1 MPMSHAERTQ
11 RCNSMAL
18 NLLKSNR
25 SAKLRQESRIWSWVV
40 NSWLIL
46 FALISI
52 IPMVWLL
59 LAPSKEDAELT
70 TRNPLAFGNFGNY
83 LKAWKNLQFFDDGV
97 ILQWVINS
105 LWYTGTIVLI
115 ATVTASMAGFVLS
128 ASNIRFKRAFLI
140 STLITMLVPPMAL
153 VVPIFVLMDRIH
165 LMDNPFSVI
174 LVSSLYP
181 FGVFLSYIYYST
193 TIPKELYESARL
205 DGCNDFRLFTKIAL
219 PLSWPLISLLAFFAF
234 IGNWANYFLP
244 YILLPSSENY
254 TLPIGLGF
262 LFYST
267 PAINPG
273 VGATSVPIYKPE
285 IALAGVLIALPIMI
299 VFLISQKRLVRG
311 MLAGS
316 IKE

>member
-1 MPMSHAERTQ
+1 M
-11 RCNSMAL
+11 
-18 NLLKSNR
+18 LKNIDLAGR
-25 SAKLRQESRIWSWVV
+25 KTKLRQESRVWTWVMNV
-40 NSWLIL
+40 WLVF
-46 FALISI
+46 FAIVSVV
-52 IPMVWLL
+52 PMIWLL
-59 LAPSKEDAELT
+59 LAPSKDDAEIT
-70 TRNPLAFGNFGNY
+70 TRNPLAFGSFGNY
-83 LKAWKNLQFFDDGV
+83 VKAWNNLQFFDDGV
-97 ILQWVINS
+97 MLKWVVNS
-105 LWYTGTIVLI
+105 LWYTGAIVLI

-128 ASNIRFKRAFLI
+128 ASRIRFKRAFLV

-153 VVPIFVLMDRIH
+153 VVPVFILMDKVS
-165 LMDNPFSVI
+165 LMDKPIAVI

-205 DGCNDFRLFTKIAL
+205 DGCNDFRLFSKIAL

>member
-1 MPMSHAERTQ
+1 M
-11 RCNSMAL
+11 
-18 NLLKSNR
+18 LKNIDLAGR
-25 SAKLRQESRIWSWVV
+25 KTKLRQESRVWTWVM
-40 NSWLIL
+40 NLWLVF
-46 FALISI
+46 FAIVSVV
-52 IPMVWLL
+52 PMIWLL
-59 LAPSKEDAELT
+59 LAPSKEDAEIT
-70 TRNPLAFGNFGNY
+70 TRNPLAFGSFGNY
-83 LKAWKNLQFFDDGV
+83 IKAWNNLQFFDNGV
-97 ILQWVINS
+97 MLKWVVNS
-105 LWYTGTIVLI
+105 LWYTGAIVMI

-128 ASNIRFKRAFLI
+128 ASRIRFKRAFLV

-153 VVPIFVLMDRIH
+153 VVPVFILMDKVS
-165 LMDNPFSVI
+165 LMDKPIAVI

-205 DGCNDFRLFTKIAL
+205 DGCNDFRLFSKIAL

>member
-1 MPMSHAERTQ
+1 M
-11 RCNSMAL
+11 
-18 NLLKSNR
+18 LKNVDL
-25 SAKLRQESRIWSWVV
+25 AGKKTKLRQESRFWTYVV
-40 NSWLIL
+40 NAWLIF
-46 FALISI
+46 FAVVSL
-52 IPMVWLL
+52 IPMTWLV
-59 LAPSKEDAELT
+59 LAPSKEDADIT
-70 TRNPLAFGNFGNY
+70 NRHPLAFGNFGNY
-83 LKAWKNLQFFDDGV
+83 LKAWDNLQFFDNGV
-97 ILQWVINS
+97 MFTWVVNS
-105 LWYTGTIVLI
+105 VWYTAAIVII
-115 ATVTASMAGFVLS
+115 ATSSASMAGFVLS
-128 ASNIRFKRAFLI
+128 ASQIRFKRAFLI

-153 VVPIFVLMDRIH
+153 VVPIFILMDKIS
-165 LMDNPFSVI
+165 LMDNPWAVI

-181 FGVFLSYIYYST
+181 FGAFLSYIYYST

-244 YILLPSSENY
+244 YILLPSSENFS
-254 TLPIGLGF
+254 LPIGLGF

-285 IALAGVLIALPIMI
+285 IALAGVLIAVPIMI

>member
-1 MPMSHAERTQ
+1 MLKNILNAGRTT
-11 RCNSMAL
+11 
-18 NLLKSNR
+18 
-25 SAKLRQESRIWSWVV
+25 KLRQESRFWTWVV
-40 NSWLIL
+40 NIWLTFFAIVSIVPMIWLI
-46 FALISI
+46 
-52 IPMVWLL
+52 

-70 TRNPLAFGNFGNY
+70 TRHPLAFGHFGNY
-83 LKAWKNLQFFDDGV
+83 WKAWKNLQFFDNGV

-105 LWYTGTIVLI
+105 LWYTGAIVLI

-128 ASNIRFKRAFLI
+128 ASNIRFKRSFLI

-153 VVPIFVLMDRIH
+153 VVPIFVLMDKIS
-165 LMDNPFSVI
+165 LMDKPIAVI

-181 FGVFLSYIYYST
+181 FGVFLSYIYYTT

-205 DGCNDFRLFTKIAL
+205 DGCNDFRLFSKIAL

-299 VFLISQKRLVRG
+299 VFLVSQKRLVRG

>member
-1 MPMSHAERTQ
+1 M
-11 RCNSMAL
+11 
-18 NLLKSNR
+18 LKNIDLAGR
-25 SAKLRQESRIWSWVV
+25 KRKLRQESRVWTWVMNV
-40 NSWLIL
+40 WLVF
-46 FALISI
+46 FAIVSVV
-52 IPMVWLL
+52 PMIWLL
-59 LAPSKEDAELT
+59 LAPSKDDAEIT
-70 TRNPLAFGNFGNY
+70 TRNPLAFGSFGNY
-83 LKAWKNLQFFDDGV
+83 VKAWNNLQFFDDGV
-97 ILQWVINS
+97 MLKWVVNS
-105 LWYTGTIVLI
+105 LWYTGAIVLI

-128 ASNIRFKRAFLI
+128 ASRIRFKRAFLV

-153 VVPIFVLMDRIH
+153 VVPVFILMDKVS
-165 LMDNPFSVI
+165 LMDKPIAVI

-205 DGCNDFRLFTKIAL
+205 DGCNDFRLFSKIAL

>member
-1 MPMSHAERTQ
+1 M
-11 RCNSMAL
+11 
-18 NLLKSNR
+18 LKDIDLAGR
-25 SAKLRQESRIWSWVV
+25 KTKLRQESRIWTWVV
-40 NSWLIL
+40 NAWLIF
-46 FALISI
+46 FAIISV
-52 IPMVWLL
+52 IPMIWLL
-59 LAPSKEDAELT
+59 LAPSKEDAEIT
-70 TRNPLAFGNFGNY
+70 TRHPLAFGSFGNY
-83 LKAWKNLQFFDDGV
+83 IKAWNNLQFFDDGV
-97 ILQWVINS
+97 MLQWVINS
-105 LWYTGTIVLI
+105 IWYTASIVII

-128 ASNIRFKRAFLI
+128 ASRIRFKRAFLV

-153 VVPIFVLMDRIH
+153 VVPVFILMDQIS
-165 LMDNPFSVI
+165 LMDKPLAVI

-205 DGCNDFRLFTKIAL
+205 DGCNDFRLFSKIAL

>member
-1 MPMSHAERTQ
+1 M
-11 RCNSMAL
+11 L
-18 NLLKSNR
+18 KNLDLAGRKT
-25 SAKLRQESRIWSWVV
+25 KLRQESRVWTWVV
-40 NSWLIL
+40 NTWLIF
-46 FALISI
+46 FAVVSV
-52 IPMVWLL
+52 IPMIWLL
-59 LAPSKEDAELT
+59 LAPSKEDAEIT
-70 TRNPLAFGNFGNY
+70 TRHPLAFGSFGNY

-97 ILQWVINS
+97 MLQWVINS
-105 LWYTGTIVLI
+105 IWYTASIVLI

-128 ASNIRFKRAFLI
+128 ASSIRFKRSFLV

-153 VVPIFVLMDRIH
+153 VVPIFILMDKIS
-165 LMDNPFSVI
+165 LMDKPLAVI

-181 FGVFLSYIYYST
+181 FGVFLSYIYYTT

-205 DGCNDFRLFTKIAL
+205 DGCNDFRLFSMIAL

>member
-1 MPMSHAERTQ
+1 M
-11 RCNSMAL
+11 
-18 NLLKSNR
+18 LKNIDLAGR
-25 SAKLRQESRIWSWVV
+25 KTKLRQESRIWTWVI
-40 NSWLIL
+40 NTWLVL
-46 FALISI
+46 FAFVSV
-52 IPMVWLL
+52 IPMIWLL
-59 LAPSKEDAELT
+59 LAPSKEDAEIT
-70 TRNPLAFGNFGNY
+70 TRHPLAFGSFGNY
-83 LKAWKNLQFFDDGV
+83 IKAWNNLQFFDDGV
-97 ILQWVINS
+97 MLQWVINS
-105 LWYTGTIVLI
+105 IWYTAAIVII

-128 ASNIRFKRAFLI
+128 ASRIKFKRAFLI

-153 VVPIFVLMDRIH
+153 VVPVFILMDKIS
-165 LMDNPFSVI
+165 LMDKPLAVI

-205 DGCNDFRLFTKIAL
+205 DGCNDFRLFSKIAL

-285 IALAGVLIALPIMI
+285 IELAGVLIALPIMI

>member
-1 MPMSHAERTQ
+1 M
-11 RCNSMAL
+11 
-18 NLLKSNR
+18 LKDIDLAGR
-25 SAKLRQESRIWSWVV
+25 KTKLRQESRIWTWVV
-40 NSWLIL
+40 NAWLIF
-46 FALISI
+46 FAIISV
-52 IPMVWLL
+52 IPMIWLL
-59 LAPSKEDAELT
+59 LAPSKEDAEIT
-70 TRNPLAFGNFGNY
+70 TRHPLAFGSFGNY
-83 LKAWKNLQFFDDGV
+83 IKAWNNLQFFDDGV
-97 ILQWVINS
+97 MLQWVINS
-105 LWYTGTIVLI
+105 IWYTAAIVII

-128 ASNIRFKRAFLI
+128 ASRIRFKRAFLV

-153 VVPIFVLMDRIH
+153 VVPVFILMDQIS
-165 LMDNPFSVI
+165 LMDKPLAVI

-205 DGCNDFRLFTKIAL
+205 DGCNDFRLFSKIAL

-285 IALAGVLIALPIMI
+285 SALAGVLIALPIMI

>member
-1 MPMSHAERTQ
+1 M
-11 RCNSMAL
+11 
-18 NLLKSNR
+18 LKNIDLAGR
-25 SAKLRQESRIWSWVV
+25 KTKLRQESRIWTWVV
-40 NSWLIL
+40 NTWLIF
-46 FALISI
+46 FAIISV
-52 IPMVWLL
+52 IPMIWLL
-59 LAPSKEDAELT
+59 LAPSKEDADIT
-70 TRNPLAFGNFGNY
+70 NRHPLAFGSLGNY
-83 LKAWKNLQFFDDGV
+83 VKAWKNLQFFDNGV
-97 ILQWVINS
+97 MFTWVINS
-105 LWYTGTIVLI
+105 LWYTAAIVVL

-128 ASNIRFKRAFLI
+128 ASTIKFKRAFLI

-153 VVPIFVLMDRIH
+153 VVPIFVLMDAIS
-165 LMDNPFSVI
+165 LMDKPIAVI

-181 FGVFLSYIYYST
+181 FGVFLSYIYYTT

-244 YILLPSSENY
+244 YILLPSSENF

-267 PAINPG
+267 PALNPG

>member
-1 MPMSHAERTQ
+1 M
-11 RCNSMAL
+11 L
-18 NLLKSNR
+18 KNLDLAGRKT
-25 SAKLRQESRIWSWVV
+25 KLRQESRLWTWVV
-40 NSWLIL
+40 NSWLII
-46 FALISI
+46 FAVISV
-52 IPMVWLL
+52 IPMIWLL
-59 LAPSKEDAELT
+59 LAPSKEDADIT
-70 TRNPLAFGNFGNY
+70 NRHPLAFGSLSNY
-83 LKAWKNLQFFDDGV
+83 KKAWDNLQFFDDGV
-97 ILQWVINS
+97 MFTWVVNS
-105 LWYTGTIVLI
+105 LWYTAAIVIL

-128 ASNIRFKRAFLI
+128 ASNIKFKRAFLI

-153 VVPIFVLMDRIH
+153 VVPIFVLMDAIS
-165 LMDNPFSVI
+165 LMDKPIAVI

-181 FGVFLSYIYYST
+181 FGVFLSYIYYTT

-244 YILLPSSENY
+244 YILLPSSENF

-267 PAINPG
+267 PALNPG

>member
-1 MPMSHAERTQ
+1 M
-11 RCNSMAL
+11 L
-18 NLLKSNR
+18 KNLDLAGRKT
-25 SAKLRQESRIWSWVV
+25 KLRQESRVWTWVI
-40 NSWLIL
+40 NTWLIF
-46 FALISI
+46 FAMVSV
-52 IPMVWLL
+52 IPMIWLL
-59 LAPSKEDAELT
+59 LAPSKEDAEIT
-70 TRNPLAFGNFGNY
+70 TRHPLAFGSFGNY

-97 ILQWVINS
+97 MLQWVINS
-105 LWYTGTIVLI
+105 IWYTASIVLI

-128 ASNIRFKRAFLI
+128 ASSIRFKRSFLV

-153 VVPIFVLMDRIH
+153 VVPIFILMDQIS
-165 LMDNPFSVI
+165 LMDKPLAVI

-181 FGVFLSYIYYST
+181 FGVFLSYIYYTT

-205 DGCNDFRLFTKIAL
+205 DGCNDFRLFSRIAL

>member
-1 MPMSHAERTQ
+1 M
-11 RCNSMAL
+11 L
-18 NLLKSNR
+18 KNLDLAGRKT
-25 SAKLRQESRIWSWVV
+25 KLRQESRIWTWVV
-40 NSWLIL
+40 NAWLIF
-46 FALISI
+46 FAVISV
-52 IPMVWLL
+52 IPMIWLL
-59 LAPSKEDAELT
+59 LAPSKEDADIT
-70 TRNPLAFGNFGNY
+70 NRHPLAFGSFGNY
-83 LKAWKNLQFFDDGV
+83 IKAWNNLQFFDNGV
-97 ILQWVINS
+97 MLQWVINS
-105 LWYTGTIVLI
+105 LWYTAAIVII

-128 ASNIRFKRAFLI
+128 ASKIRLKRAFLI

-153 VVPIFVLMDRIH
+153 VVPVFILMDKVS
-165 LMDNPFSVI
+165 LMDKPIAVI

-205 DGCNDFRLFTKIAL
+205 DGCNDFRLFSKIAL

>member
-1 MPMSHAERTQ
+1 M
-11 RCNSMAL
+11 
-18 NLLKSNR
+18 LKNIDLAGRKS
-25 SAKLRQESRIWSWVV
+25 KLRQESRFWTWVV
-40 NSWLIL
+40 NGWLIF
-46 FALISI
+46 FAIVSLV
-52 IPMVWLL
+52 PMVWLL
-59 LAPSKEDAELT
+59 LAPSKEDADLT
-70 TRNPLAFGNFGNY
+70 NRHPLAFGSFGNY
-83 LKAWKNLQFFDDGV
+83 LKAWKNLQFFDNGV
-97 ILQWVINS
+97 IFQWVINS
-105 LWYTGTIVLI
+105 LWYTAAIVII
-115 ATVTASMAGFVLS
+115 ATITASMAGFVLS
-128 ASNIRFKRAFLI
+128 ASTIRFKRAFLV

-153 VVPIFVLMDRIH
+153 VVPIFVLMDAIS
-165 LMDNPFSVI
+165 LMDKPIAVI

-181 FGVFLSYIYYST
+181 FGVFLSYIYYTT
-193 TIPKELYESARL
+193 TIPRELYESARL

-219 PLSWPLISLLAFFAF
+219 PLSWPLVSLLAFFAF

-244 YILLPSSENY
+244 YILLPSSENF

>member
-1 MPMSHAERTQ
+1 M
-11 RCNSMAL
+11 L
-18 NLLKSNR
+18 KNLDLAGRKT
-25 SAKLRQESRIWSWVV
+25 KLRQESRIWTWVV
-40 NSWLIL
+40 NSWLVL
-46 FALISI
+46 FAVISV
-52 IPMVWLL
+52 IPMLWLL
-59 LAPSKEDAELT
+59 LAPSKEDADIT
-70 TRNPLAFGNFGNY
+70 NRHPLAFGSLSNY
-83 LKAWKNLQFFDDGV
+83 KKAWDNLQFFDNGV
-97 ILQWVINS
+97 MFTWVVNS
-105 LWYTGTIVLI
+105 LWYTGAIVIL

-128 ASNIRFKRAFLI
+128 ASTIKFKRAFLI

-153 VVPIFVLMDRIH
+153 VVPIFVLMDAIS
-165 LMDNPFSVI
+165 LMDKPIAVI

-181 FGVFLSYIYYST
+181 FGVFLSYIYYTT

-244 YILLPSSENY
+244 YILLPSSENF

-267 PAINPG
+267 PALNPG

>member
-1 MPMSHAERTQ
+1 M
-11 RCNSMAL
+11 
-18 NLLKSNR
+18 LKNIDLAGR
-25 SAKLRQESRIWSWVV
+25 KTKLRQESRLWTWVV
-40 NSWLIL
+40 NAWLIF
-46 FALISI
+46 FAIISV
-52 IPMVWLL
+52 IPMIWLL
-59 LAPSKEDAELT
+59 LAPSKEDADIT
-70 TRNPLAFGNFGNY
+70 NRHPLAFGSFGNY
-83 LKAWKNLQFFDDGV
+83 IKAWKNLQFFDNGV
-97 ILQWVINS
+97 MFTWVVNS
-105 LWYTGTIVLI
+105 LWYTAAIVLL

-128 ASNIRFKRAFLI
+128 ASTIKFKRAFLI

-153 VVPIFVLMDRIH
+153 VVPIFVLMDAIS
-165 LMDNPFSVI
+165 LMDKPIAVI

-181 FGVFLSYIYYST
+181 FGVFLSYIYYTT

-244 YILLPSSENY
+244 YILLPSSENF

-267 PAINPG
+267 PALNPG

>member
-1 MPMSHAERTQ
+1 M
-11 RCNSMAL
+11 
-18 NLLKSNR
+18 LKTLELAAR
-25 SAKLRQESRIWSWVV
+25 KTKLRQESRFWTYVV
-40 NSWLIL
+40 NGWLIF
-46 FALISI
+46 FAIVSV
-52 IPMVWLL
+52 IPMLWLL
-59 LAPSKEDAELT
+59 LAPSKEDAEIT
-70 TRNPLAFGNFGNY
+70 TRHPLAFGSFGNY
-83 LKAWKNLQFFDDGV
+83 LKAWDNLQFFDNGV
-97 ILQWVINS
+97 MFTWVINS
-105 LWYTGTIVLI
+105 LWYTASIVVI

-128 ASNIRFKRAFLI
+128 ASNIRFKRSFLI

-153 VVPIFVLMDRIH
+153 VVPIFVLMDAIS
-165 LMDNPFSVI
+165 LMDKPISVI

-244 YILLPSSENY
+244 YILLPSSENF

-285 IALAGVLIALPIMI
+285 IALAGVLIAVPIMI

>member
-1 MPMSHAERTQ
+1 M
-11 RCNSMAL
+11 L
-18 NLLKSNR
+18 KNLDLAGRKT
-25 SAKLRQESRIWSWVV
+25 KLRQESRLWTWVV
-40 NSWLIL
+40 NSWLII
-46 FALISI
+46 FAVISV
-52 IPMVWLL
+52 IPMIWLL
-59 LAPSKEDAELT
+59 LAPSKEDADIT
-70 TRNPLAFGNFGNY
+70 NRHPLAFGSLSNY
-83 LKAWKNLQFFDDGV
+83 KKAWDNLQFFDDGV
-97 ILQWVINS
+97 MFTWVINS
-105 LWYTGTIVLI
+105 LWYTAAIVIL

-128 ASNIRFKRAFLI
+128 ASNIKFKRAFLI

-153 VVPIFVLMDRIH
+153 VVPIFVLMDAIS
-165 LMDNPFSVI
+165 LMDKPIAVI

-181 FGVFLSYIYYST
+181 FGVFLSYIYYTT

-244 YILLPSSENY
+244 YILLPSSENF

-267 PAINPG
+267 PALNPG

>member
-1 MPMSHAERTQ
+1 M
-11 RCNSMAL
+11 
-18 NLLKSNR
+18 LKTFELAAR
-25 SAKLRQESRIWSWVV
+25 KTKLRQESRFWTYVV
-40 NSWLIL
+40 NGWLIF
-46 FALISI
+46 FAIISVV
-52 IPMVWLL
+52 PMIWLL
-59 LAPSKEDAELT
+59 LAPSKEDAEIT
-70 TRNPLAFGNFGNY
+70 TRHPLAFGSFGNY
-83 LKAWKNLQFFDDGV
+83 LKAWDNLQFFDNGV
-97 ILQWVINS
+97 MFTWVMNS
-105 LWYTGTIVLI
+105 LWYTASIVVL

-128 ASNIRFKRAFLI
+128 ASNIRFKRSFLI

-153 VVPIFVLMDRIH
+153 VVPIFILMDQIG
-165 LMDNPFSVI
+165 LMDKPISVI

-244 YILLPSSENY
+244 YILLPSSENF

-285 IALAGVLIALPIMI
+285 IALAGVLIAVPIMI

>member
-1 MPMSHAERTQ
+1 MLKNLELMSRKT
-11 RCNSMAL
+11 
-18 NLLKSNR
+18 
-25 SAKLRQESRIWSWVV
+25 KLRQESRFWTYMV
-40 NSWLIL
+40 NGWLIF
-46 FALISI
+46 FAIVSI
-52 IPMVWLL
+52 IPMIWLL
-59 LAPSKEDAELT
+59 LAPSKEDADIT
-70 TRNPLAFGNFGNY
+70 NRHPLAFGSFGNY
-83 LKAWKNLQFFDDGV
+83 IKAWNNLQFFDNGV
-97 ILQWVINS
+97 MFTWVVNS
-105 LWYTGTIVLI
+105 LWYTASIVVL

-128 ASNIRFKRAFLI
+128 ASNIRFKRSFLI

-153 VVPIFVLMDRIH
+153 VVPIFVLMDAIS
-165 LMDNPFSVI
+165 LMDRPIAVI

-181 FGVFLSYIYYST
+181 FGVFLSYIYYTT

-244 YILLPSSENY
+244 YILLPSSENF
-254 TLPIGLGF
+254 TVPIGLGF

-285 IALAGVLIALPIMI
+285 IALAGVLIAVPIMI

>member
-1 MPMSHAERTQ
+1 MLKNLDLAGRRT
-11 RCNSMAL
+11 
-18 NLLKSNR
+18 
-25 SAKLRQESRIWSWVV
+25 KLRQESRIWTWVV
-40 NSWLIL
+40 NTWLIF
-46 FALISI
+46 FAIISV
-52 IPMVWLL
+52 IPMIWLL
-59 LAPSKEDAELT
+59 LAPSKEDADIT
-70 TRNPLAFGNFGNY
+70 NRHPLAFGSFGNY

-97 ILQWVINS
+97 MFTWVINS
-105 LWYTGTIVLI
+105 LWYTASIVLI

-128 ASNIRFKRAFLI
+128 ASTIRFKRSFLV

-153 VVPIFVLMDRIH
+153 VVPIFILMDQIS
-165 LMDNPFSVI
+165 LMDKPLAVI

-181 FGVFLSYIYYST
+181 FGVFLSYIYYTT

>member
-1 MPMSHAERTQ
+1 M
-11 RCNSMAL
+11 
-18 NLLKSNR
+18 LKNVDL
-25 SAKLRQESRIWSWVV
+25 AGKKTKLRQESRFWTYVV
-40 NSWLIL
+40 NAWLIF
-46 FALISI
+46 FAVVSL
-52 IPMVWLL
+52 IPMTWLV
-59 LAPSKEDAELT
+59 LAPSKEDADIT
-70 TRNPLAFGNFGNY
+70 NRHPLAFGNFGNY
-83 LKAWKNLQFFDDGV
+83 LKAWDNLQFFDNGV
-97 ILQWVINS
+97 MFTWVVNS
-105 LWYTGTIVLI
+105 VWYTAAIVII
-115 ATVTASMAGFVLS
+115 ATSSASMAGFVLS
-128 ASNIRFKRAFLI
+128 ASQIRFKRAFLI

-153 VVPIFVLMDRIH
+153 VVPIFILMDKIS
-165 LMDNPFSVI
+165 LMDNPWAVI

-181 FGVFLSYIYYST
+181 FGAFLSYIYYST

-244 YILLPSSENY
+244 YILLPSSENF

-285 IALAGVLIALPIMI
+285 IALAGVLIAVQIMI